1 MNSEQAQSELNQSVE
16 SSPWLYKRTDNRCY
30 SLSAT
35 SLHRFQA
42 KQNEVLADIKIA
54 KMFHECC
61 SSPTHSPSKTAAA
74 VEGDCTALAA
84 MPARAVGPTLNLEG
98 AMKALLRRKA
108 NNVIAKAPLSLE
120 LLIMLIICAAS
131 SLLHH
136 KSGPCDET
144 DRLSAEREPLLLARL
159 LLSRCERGSDAQQG

>member
-1 MNSEQAQSELNQSVE
+1 
-16 SSPWLYKRTDNRCY
+16 
-30 SLSAT
+30 
-35 SLHRFQA
+35 
-42 KQNEVLADIKIA
+42 
-54 KMFHECC
+54 
-61 SSPTHSPSKTAAA
+61 
-74 VEGDCTALAA
+74 
-84 MPARAVGPTLNLEG
+84 MPARAVGTTLNLEG